1 MKLQVLVNKVLR
13 SITGL
18 DHETP
23 VSVLSSRS
31 GQLSVHQ
38 RTAVFTLSAVHKVL
52 KNQEPSYSY
61 SLLCPDPVPGQ
72 PGRIQTNCRRVESKL
87 SISRASFY
95 YRGSRLYNQL
105 PASLINIPKVDVFKK
120 SIKRWVKDN
129 IPLLPP

>member
-38 RTAVFTLSAVHKVL
+38 RTAVFTLSTVHKVL

-61 SLLCPDPVPGQ
+61 SLLCPDQVPGQ
-72 PGRIQTNCRRVESKL
+72 PDRIQTNCRRVESKL

-95 YRGSRLYNQL
+95 YRLYNQL